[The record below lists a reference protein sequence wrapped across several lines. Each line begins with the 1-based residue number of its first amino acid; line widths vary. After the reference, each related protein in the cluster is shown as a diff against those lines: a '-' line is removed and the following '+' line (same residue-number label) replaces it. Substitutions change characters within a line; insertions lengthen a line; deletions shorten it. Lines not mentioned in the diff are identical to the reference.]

1 MKWPAIDELSTM
13 MPLPDGY
20 RYERLDH
27 ASVAPLI
34 AALKS
39 WHPAIAVGAASG
51 FLREDFYEDRVCL
64 DGAVDKNV
72 MVVRIMFND
81 ALVGMWSVEREIDA
95 LAIYARLIV
104 LAPAHRGAKLSVL
117 TSIGSEAVSRSMG
130 AQFQYSLATLQIPN
144 VQRALEH
151 AGYRL
156 LGFFPGYGREEIA
169 PGVVKRVYEAV
180 YAKLLVADGEVH
192 RPDPK
197 NMTPKTK
204 ILFDLLFPE

>member
-20 RYERLDH
+20 RYERLDR
-27 ASVAPLI
+27 ASVSPLI
-34 AALKS
+34 AALKN
-39 WHPAIAVGAASG
+39 WHPAIAVGAASC

-64 DGAVDKNV
+64 DGAVDKNIL
-72 MVVRIMFND
+72 VVRIMFND
-81 ALVGMWSVEREIDA
+81 ALVGMWSIEREIDA

-104 LAPAHRGAKLSVL
+104 LAPAHRGAKLSIL
-117 TSIGSEAVSRSMG
+117 TSIGSEIVSRSMG

-180 YAKLLVADGEVH
+180 YAKLLVSEGEVH
-192 RPDPK
+192 RPDPR

-204 ILFDLLFPE
+204 VLFDLLFPD